1 MIQLSPTDIKNLI
14 ALLKEVF
21 EKYIP
26 WAIKYYGGLGKMPS
40 IDDLEN
46 MLKEGKEPED
56 YFKKKRRKR
65 K

>member
-26 WAIKYYGGLGKMPS
+26 WAIKYYGCLGKMPS
-40 IDDLEN
+40 INDLED

-56 YFKKKRRKR
+56 YFKE
-65 K
+65 